1 MLLLLLIGEESG
13 DATTT
18 KLEDASRLAAGML
31 NNTFLLASSSEFD
44 ACTSAVYEISS
55 VSSDA
60 VVYHTDNPHI
70 DEVALQ
76 LISVISTVTVAAA
89 YMLLASVRT
98 FVHYDTSMG
107 TCQNF
112 LWLSRN
118 CRSYICTVAQD
129 MYNMYFIQAYLEA

>member
-1 MLLLLLIGEESG
+1 LLLLIGEESG

-60 VVYHTDNPHI
+60 VVYHADDPHI
-70 DEVALQ
+70 DEVTQQ

-89 YMLLASVRT
+89 YMLLAT
-98 FVHYDTSMG
+98 A
-107 TCQNF
+107 
-112 LWLSRN
+112 
-118 CRSYICTVAQD
+118 CT
-129 MYNMYFIQAYLEA
+129 L